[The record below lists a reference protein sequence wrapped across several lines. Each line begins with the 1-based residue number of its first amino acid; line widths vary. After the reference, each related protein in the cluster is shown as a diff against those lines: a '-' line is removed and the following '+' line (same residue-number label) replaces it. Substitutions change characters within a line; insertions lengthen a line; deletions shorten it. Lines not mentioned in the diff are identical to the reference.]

1 MSPSVAPPEI
11 QTARLRL
18 RAAVER
24 DLAAMHAIMSDPQ
37 AMRYWSSPPHPDLQ
51 TTTEWLDS
59 MIEAQS
65 SCDFI
70 VELDGRC
77 IGKIGCWRLPDVGYL
92 LSRDCWGKGY
102 ATEALTAFVAY
113 AFAGFTD
120 HLTADVDPRNEASLN
135 LLARA
140 GFHVTGYGEKTWHVA
155 DEWCDSVYLRL
166 DRPDAS

>member
-1 MSPSVAPPEI
+1 MKPSVATPEI

-18 RAAVER
+18 RPAVES
-24 DLAAMHAIMSDPQ
+24 DLAATYTIMSDAQ
-37 AMRYWSSPPHPDLQ
+37 AMRYWSTPPHPDLE
-51 TTTEWLDS
+51 TTRIWLAR
-59 MIEAQS
+59 MIEGS
-65 SCDFI
+65 FGSDFI

-77 IGKIGCWRLPDVGYL
+77 IGNMGCSRWPDVGYL

-120 HLTADVDPRNEASLN
+120 HLTADVDPRNEASLK

>member
-1 MSPSVAPPEI
+1 MNPSVAPPEI
-11 QTARLRL
+11 RTARLRL
-18 RAAVER
+18 RFAVES

-37 AMRYWSSPPHPDLQ
+37 AMRYWSSPPHPDLE
-51 TTTEWLDS
+51 TSRAWLAS
-59 MIEAQS
+59 MIEGQS
-65 SCDFI
+65 GGDFI
-70 VELDGRC
+70 VELEGKC
-77 IGKIGCWRLPDVGYL
+77 IGKLGCWRWPEVGYL
-92 LSRDCWGKGY
+92 LSRDCWGQGY
-102 ATEALTAFVAY
+102 ATEGLMAFIAY

-120 HLTADVDPRNEASLN
+120 HLTADVDPRNEASLR

>member
-1 MSPSVAPPEI
+1 MTQSSAMDEI
-11 QTARLRL
+11 RTARLRL
-18 RAAVER
+18 RKAEPG

-37 AMRYWSSPPHPDLQ
+37 AMRYWSTPPHPDLE
-51 TTTEWLDS
+51 TTRAWLDS

-77 IGKIGCWRLPDVGYL
+77 IGKIGCWRLPEVGYL
-92 LSRDCWGKGY
+92 LSRDCWGRGY
-102 ATEALTAFVAY
+102 ATEALTAFIVH
-113 AFAGFTD
+113 AFAGFTG
-120 HLTADVDPRNEASLN
+120 HLTADVDPRNEASLT

-140 GFHVTGYGEKTWHVA
+140 GFRVSGYGEKTWHVA

>member
-1 MSPSVAPPEI
+1 MSEPVPTPEI
-11 QTARLRL
+11 ETARLRL
-18 RAAVER
+18 RAAVES

-37 AMRYWSSPPHPDLQ
+37 AMRYWSTPPHPDLE
-51 TTTEWLDS
+51 TTHAWLAS

-65 SCDFI
+65 RGDFI
-70 VELDGRC
+70 VELEGQC
-77 IGKIGCWRLPDVGYL
+77 IGKIGCWRLPEIGYL

-120 HLTADVDPRNEASLN
+120 HLTADVDPRNTASLS

-140 GFHVTGYGEKTWHVA
+140 GFQVTGYGENTWHVA

>member
-11 QTARLRL
+11 LTARLRL
-18 RAAVER
+18 RPALES

-51 TTTEWLDS
+51 TTAEWLAS
-59 MIEAQS
+59 MIAGPS
-65 SCDFI
+65 GGDFI
-70 VELDGRC
+70 IALEGRC
-77 IGKIGCWRLPDVGYL
+77 IGKLGCWRWPEVGYL
-92 LSRDCWGKGY
+92 LSPDCWGKGY
-102 ATEALTAFVAY
+102 ATEALTAFITF

-120 HLTADVDPRNEASLN
+120 HLTADVDPRNKASLD

-140 GFHVTGYGEKTWHVA
+140 GFQVTGYGEKTWHVA

>member
-1 MSPSVAPPEI
+1 MSSSVARLEI

-18 RAAVER
+18 RPALES

-51 TTTEWLDS
+51 TTAEWLDS
-59 MIEAQS
+59 MIAGPS
-65 SCDFI
+65 GGDFI
-70 VELDGRC
+70 VELDGCC
-77 IGKIGCWRLPDVGYL
+77 IGKLGCWRWPEVGYL

-102 ATEALTAFVAY
+102 ATEGLMAFIAY

-120 HLTADVDPRNEASLN
+120 HLTADVDPRNEASLR

-140 GFHVTGYGEKTWHVA
+140 GFRVSGYGAKTWHVA

-166 DRPDAS
+166 DKPGTS